1 MDSMIFKSVYVACLE
16 NENYMASEINV
27 EGDGSTFCNVWF
39 PSLFHMEVCVDRD

>member
-39 PSLFHMEVCVDRD
+39 SSLFHMEVCVDRD